1 MTQPP
6 PPPSQPPGPPPGQP
20 PNQPP
25 GQPAGG
31 GFGLSKE
38 PQQPAGGYGTPP
50 PPQNQPYGYPQ
61 TPPQSPPA
69 EPGYGS
75 PQTPPQAPPPA
86 EPGYGYP
93 QTAPQNVPAGQPAYS
108 YPQQGAP
115 GQLGYSAPT
124 QPMAA
129 QPAGASAGGGG
140 LLNKTQLQIVI
151 AACLAIVLIIGGG
164 FWYSSTKDDGGK
176 QDQAGNSSG
185 GTDGGKDGKGG
196 EEQAAPDGPGTEK
209 APADTASKVAFQLPL
224 PPRID
229 VTGVPGSWVTDK
241 AYVKTGVNTIEAYD
255 AANGSK
261 LWTLPMPGQ
270 VCAASRHL
278 TDDKNKTAVVFEAKK
293 RAKGDKGYPPCSEVG
308 VVDLTAGKLLWS
320 KSVTGGSSGDEKAR
334 FDQVTIS
341 GNTVAAG
348 DLSGSAAFDLTTG
361 AVRWKPTV
369 DAEQCR
375 DIGYGGGKALIA
387 VRRCGSYDAPSVTV
401 QALNPENGT
410 PLSSFKMPDGLEDAR
425 VVSSDPLVVAADV
438 GDTGSFG
445 ISDFFSIDI
454 KTGKLR
460 ARIAAPG
467 DKYLARCSASDG
479 VEGCQFVVVGNDR
492 IYLPTEEHEGTG
504 ESYSRTNEIVAFDLA
519 TGKAVSGRADA
530 GNGYH
535 SLPLRMDGGNII
547 AYKWPPYDKGGQVV
561 SINGATL
568 KETVLLVNPADK
580 TVRDAETS
588 FVETGS
594 EYHFENGRL
603 FIADDTLS
611 EPGTDSS
618 SSTKYLAISFGPKG

>member
-6 PPPSQPPGPPPGQP
+6 PPPNQPPGPPPGQP
-20 PNQPP
+20 PNP
-25 GQPAGG
+25 
-31 GFGLSKE
+31 

-50 PPQNQPYGYPQ
+50 PPQSRPPGYPQ
-61 TPPQSPPA
+61 T
-69 EPGYGS
+69 
-75 PQTPPQAPPPA
+75 PPA

-93 QTAPQNVPAGQPAYS
+93 QQAAPQTPPPGAPYG

-115 GQLGYSAPT
+115 GQPAYSAPT
-124 QPMAA
+124 QPMQA
-129 QPAGASAGGGG
+129 QPARPEGGGG
-140 LLNKTQLQIVI
+140 FLNRTQLQIVI

-164 FWYSSTKDDGGK
+164 FWYSTTKDDGGK
-176 QDQAGNSSG
+176 QDQGKNSTDGSG
-185 GTDGGKDGKGG
+185 GEDGKEGKDG
-196 EEQAAPDGPGTEK
+196 EEQAAADGPGTEK
-209 APADTASKVAFQLPL
+209 APADPASKVNFQLPI
-224 PPRID
+224 PPRLD

-241 AYVKTGVNTIEAYD
+241 AYVKTGVNTIDAYD
-255 AANGSK
+255 VAGGSK
-261 LWTLPMPGQ
+261 LWSLPLPGQ
-270 VCAASRHL
+270 VCAASRQ
-278 TDDKNKTAVVFEAKK
+278 TTEDDKTAVVFEAKK
-293 RAKGDKGYPPCSEVG
+293 RTKSDKGYPTCSEVG

-320 KSVTGGSSGDEKAR
+320 KSVTGGSSGDGKSR

-348 DLSGSAAFDLTTG
+348 YLGGSAAFDLATG

-369 DAEQCR
+369 DADQCK

-387 VRRCGSYDAPSVTV
+387 VRQCGSYDDRQVTI

-410 PLSSFKMPDGLEDAR
+410 PLSSFKMPAGVEDAR

-438 GDTGSFG
+438 GDTGTFG

-460 ARIAAPG
+460 AKIAAPG
-467 DKYLARCSASDG
+467 DKYLARCPASDG

-504 ESYSRTNEIVAFDLA
+504 ESYSRTNEIVAYDLA
-519 TGKAVSGRADA
+519 TGKSVSGRADA
-530 GNGYH
+530 GEGYH
-535 SLPLRMDGGNII
+535 LLPLRMDGGNII

-568 KETVLLVNPADK
+568 KETLLLENPADK
-580 TVRDAETS
+580 TVREAETS
-588 FVETGS
+588 FVESGS
-594 EYHFENGRL
+594 EYHFRNGRL

-611 EPGTDSS
+611 DPNS
-618 SSTKYLAISFGPKG
+618 SSTSSKHLAISFAPKG

>member
-6 PPPSQPPGPPPGQP
+6 PPPNQPPGPPPGQP
-20 PNQPP
+20 PNP
-25 GQPAGG
+25 
-31 GFGLSKE
+31 

-50 PPQNQPYGYPQ
+50 PPQSRPPGYGYPQ
-61 TPPQSPPA
+61 TPPQ
-69 EPGYGS
+69 
-75 PQTPPQAPPPA
+75 TPPA

-93 QTAPQNVPAGQPAYS
+93 QAAPQTPPSAAPYG

-115 GQLGYSAPT
+115 GQPAYSAPT
-124 QPMAA
+124 QPMQA
-129 QPAGASAGGGG
+129 QPARTAGGGG
-140 LLNKTQLQIVI
+140 FLNKTQLQIVV

-164 FWYSSTKDDGGK
+164 FWYSTTKDDGGK
-176 QDQAGNSSG
+176 QDQAKNSSDGAG
-185 GTDGGKDGKGG
+185 GEDGEKDGKGG
-196 EEQAAPDGPGTEK
+196 EQAAPDGPGTEK
-209 APADTASKVAFQLPL
+209 APADPASKVSFQLPL
-224 PPRID
+224 PPRLD

-241 AYVKTGVNTIEAYD
+241 AYVKTGVNAIEAYD
-255 AANGSK
+255 VAKGSK
-261 LWTLPMPGQ
+261 LWSLPMPGQ
-270 VCAASRHL
+270 VCAASRQV
-278 TDDKNKTAVVFEAKK
+278 TEDNKTAVVFEEKK
-293 RAKGDKGYPPCSEVG
+293 RAKGDKGYPTCSEVG

-320 KSVTGGSSGDEKAR
+320 KSVTGGSSGDGKSR

-348 DLSGSAAFDLTTG
+348 YLGGSAAFDLATG

-369 DAEQCR
+369 DAEECK

-387 VRRCGSYDAPSVTV
+387 VRRCGSYDDPQVTI

-410 PLSSFKMPDGLEDAR
+410 PLSSFKMPAGVEDAR

-438 GDTGSFG
+438 GDTGTFG

-460 ARIAAPG
+460 AKIAAPG

-492 IYLPTEEHEGTG
+492 LYLPTEEHEGTG
-504 ESYSRTNEIVAFDLA
+504 ESYSRTNELVAFDLA
-519 TGKAVSGRADA
+519 TGKSVSGRADA
-530 GNGYH
+530 GEGYH
-535 SLPLRMDGGNII
+535 LLPLRMDGGNII

-561 SINGATL
+561 SINGATF

-594 EYHFENGRL
+594 EYHFRNGRL

-611 EPGTDSS
+611 DPSS
-618 SSTKYLAISFGPKG
+618 SSSSKYLAISFGPKG

>member
-6 PPPSQPPGPPPGQP
+6 PPNQPPGPPPGQP

-25 GQPAGG
+25 NQPPGSG
-31 GFGLSKE
+31 YGLSKDQ

-50 PPQNQPYGYPQ
+50 PPQNQPPGYPQ
-61 TPPQSPPA
+61 TPPQAPQAQPPA
-69 EPGYGS
+69 G
-75 PQTPPQAPPPA
+75 
-86 EPGYGYP
+86 PGYGYP
-93 QTAPQNVPAGQPAYS
+93 QTAPQSPPPGAPYG

-115 GQLGYSAPT
+115 GQPAYSAPT
-124 QPMAA
+124 QPMQA
-129 QPAGASAGGGG
+129 QPARAEGGGG
-140 LLNKTQLQIVI
+140 FLNKTQLQIVV

-164 FWYSSTKDDGGK
+164 FWYSATKDDGGK
-176 QDQAGNSSG
+176 QDQAKNSSD
-185 GTDGGKDGKGG
+185 GTGGKEGESKGG

-209 APADTASKVAFQLPL
+209 APADPASKVAFQLPL

-229 VTGVPGSWVTDK
+229 VTGVPGSWVTDR
-241 AYVKTGVNTIEAYD
+241 AYVKTGVNTIDAYD
-255 AANGSK
+255 AAKGSK
-261 LWTLPMPGQ
+261 LWSLPLPGQ
-270 VCAASRHL
+270 VCAASRR
-278 TDDKNKTAVVFEAKK
+278 TTEDDKTAVVFEAKK
-293 RAKGDKGYPPCSEVG
+293 RAKSDKGYPPCSEVG
-308 VVDLTAGKLLWS
+308 VVDLATGKLLWS
-320 KSVTGGSSGDEKAR
+320 KSVTGGSSGDGKAR

-348 DLSGSAAFDLTTG
+348 YVGGSAAFDLTTG

-369 DAEQCR
+369 DAEQCK

-387 VRRCGSYDAPSVTV
+387 VRRCGSYDDPQVTI
-401 QALNPENGT
+401 QALNPEDGT
-410 PLSSFKMPDGLEDAR
+410 PLSSFKMPEGVEDAR

-438 GDTGSFG
+438 GDTGMFG
-445 ISDFFSIDI
+445 ISDFFSIDV

-492 IYLPTEEHEGTG
+492 LYLPTEEHEGTG

-519 TGKAVSGRADA
+519 TGKAVPGRADA
-530 GNGYH
+530 GDGYH

-568 KETVLLVNPADK
+568 KETVLLVNPSDK

-594 EYHFENGRL
+594 EYHFRNGRL

-611 EPGTDSS
+611 EPDKDSTSS
-618 SSTKYLAISFGPKG
+618 SKYLAISFGPKG

>member
-25 GQPAGG
+25 GQFPGG
-31 GFGLSKE
+31 GYGMAKE
-38 PQQPAGGYGTPP
+38 PQQPPGGYGTPP
-50 PPQNQPYGYPQ
+50 PPHTPAPYGYPQ
-61 TPPQSPPA
+61 T
-69 EPGYGS
+69 
-75 PQTPPQAPPPA
+75 PPPA

-93 QTAPQNVPAGQPAYS
+93 QTQPQAPAPEAAPYGYPQHGAPQPA
-108 YPQQGAP
+108 
-115 GQLGYSAPT
+115 YSAPT
-124 QPMAA
+124 QPMTP
-129 QPAGASAGGGG
+129 QPAAPSRGGGG
-140 LLNKTQLQIVI
+140 GGPLNRTQLQIVI
-151 AACLAIVLIIGGG
+151 AAFVAIVLIIGGG
-164 FWYSSTKDDGGK
+164 FWYSSTKDGGNQDRAERGADGNG
-176 QDQAGNSSG
+176 
-185 GTDGGKDGKGG
+185 GGKDGKGDG
-196 EEQAAPDGPGTEK
+196 APAAADGPGKEK
-209 APADTASKVAFQLPL
+209 APVDTASKVAFQLPI
-224 PPRID
+224 PARFD

-241 AYVKTGVNTIEAYD
+241 AFVKTSVNSIVAHDVDRGTV
-255 AANGSK
+255 
-261 LWTLPMPGQ
+261 LWTLDLPGQ
-270 VCAASRHL
+270 VCAASRHM
-278 TDDKNKTAVVFEAKK
+278 TDDNKTAVVFEATK

-308 VVDLTAGKLLWS
+308 VVDLTAGRLLWS
-320 KSVTGGSSGDEKAR
+320 KGVTGGASGDQKAR
-334 FDQVTIS
+334 FDEVTLS

-348 DLSGSAAFDLTTG
+348 YLGGSAAFDLTTG

-369 DAEQCR
+369 DAEECR
-375 DIGYGGGKALIA
+375 DIGYGGGKALVA
-387 VRRCGSYDAPSVTV
+387 VRRCGSYDNAQVTI
-401 QALNPENGT
+401 QPLNPENGT
-410 PLSSFKMPDGLEDAR
+410 PLSSYKMPAGVEDAR

-438 GDTGSFG
+438 GDTGTFG
-445 ISDFFSIDI
+445 ISDFFSIDAE
-454 KTGKLR
+454 TGKLR
-460 ARIAAPG
+460 AKITAPG

-530 GNGYH
+530 GEGYH

-588 FVETGS
+588 FVESGS
-594 EYHFENGRL
+594 EYHFRNGRL

-611 EPGTDSS
+611 EPDSGSS
-618 SSTKYLAISFGPKG
+618 SSSKFMAISFGPKG